1 MSLRVNEVM
10 TQPPTAVA
18 IDATLRAAARTMR
31 DLDIGDVVVVE
42 DGRPVGIVT
51 DRDIVVRG
59 LALGLDAETTG
70 IGDIC
75 SRDLATLS
83 PKDSVDDAERL
94 MREKSL
100 RRVPVVE
107 KGTLMGVVSI
117 GDLARVRD
125 PDSAL
130 AEISAAPPNR

>member
-18 IDATLRAAARTMR
+18 IDATLRVAARTMR

>member
-1 MSLRVNEVM
+1 MSLRVEEVM

-107 KGTLMGVVSI
+107 KGTLTGVVSI